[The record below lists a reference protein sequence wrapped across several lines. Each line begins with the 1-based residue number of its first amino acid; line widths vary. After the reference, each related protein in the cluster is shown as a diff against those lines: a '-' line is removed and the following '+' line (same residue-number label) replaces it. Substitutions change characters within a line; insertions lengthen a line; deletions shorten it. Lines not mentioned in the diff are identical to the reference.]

1 MDDLTEV
8 RLVKINIIQHVYTAN
23 SYMEKRKERNVLPIL
38 FLPFN
43 ISSTLEVDKQTYRMC
58 ES

>member
-8 RLVKINIIQHVYTAN
+8 RLVKINIIQHVCTAN

-43 ISSTLEVDKQTYRMC
+43 ISSTLEVDKQTYRM
-58 ES
+58 